1 MFFFQNFILFLIQSS
16 LTLFKLANLR
26 SASKPVQQFPNMV
39 AVEQSNGPTNQYLKK
54 PTMREADIRDRAKNR
69 KERRRE
75 RFNRSNSEERK
86 RKRETADEKV
96 VPRKKQKE
104 REPSQHVFDL
114 QEEYLQTIDNQRE
127 ILTRLHN
134 RLILEDRSKRTDNL
148 KRIVSETI
156 KKQRILKDNMFVKFN
171 QVAYKGMDYET
182 QDSEIIRKIKYIV
195 YEFDNQII

>member
-1 MFFFQNFILFLIQSS
+1 
-16 LTLFKLANLR
+16 
-26 SASKPVQQFPNMV
+26 MV

-127 ILTRLHN
+127 THP
-134 RLILEDRSKRTDNL
+134 
-148 KRIVSETI
+148 
-156 KKQRILKDNMFVKFN
+156 
-171 QVAYKGMDYET
+171 
-182 QDSEIIRKIKYIV
+182 
-195 YEFDNQII
+195 